1 MNLLFGDSN
10 IMRNVGQGSTVA
22 TKISIV
28 RMTAKNAFDSK
39 IPSIKKGAIV
49 LANINMLVA
58 NEIREVAQLDAR
70 SELAKITAEDITLK
84 LGLIAKLH
92 GVSCAI
98 VPPLPLIQPSYYSEI
113 HHDILPTIIETIA
126 RRKLP
131 IKILEEFPERDMKW
145 CQDGTHLEE
154 GSGKGYVQHILE
166 KAKDIWMDDDEPEPE
181 ADLISRIVKLAREEP
196 SSGEDVESDGKRLG
210 RLERKVRGIQ
220 DYLEEKQKKDNEEF
234 AHINERLDKVDNE
247 RMRSSLI
254 VILPRDYPEL
264 KSDTKEER
272 FEAQRKEVIMALLNK
287 FDDGIDYEIKTVR
300 HLNRGGKGRQV
311 AEVAFDTPEQ
321 AGNIRKRFVE
331 KVQVQDDLKEAIINL
346 HQTPA
351 TKLRIDIMKMIAK
364 RLMENL
370 GEDSKA
376 IVISHLPRPMLIL
389 EENTNNKRRAMA
401 FVQAVRCFKQ
411 VLRPEDRKKV
421 HERLRRVGYKGS
433 AERAFMV
440 LEDLGDED
448 EEPEPSTR
456 PARQAGRGR
465 GRGRGARSGRETFQ
479 TWAKK
484 SGLTAKR
491 SLEEDESDQTASKVS
506 KK

>member
-1 MNLLFGDSN
+1 
-10 IMRNVGQGSTVA
+10 
-22 TKISIV
+22 
-28 RMTAKNAFDSK
+28 
-39 IPSIKKGAIV
+39 
-49 LANINMLVA
+49 
-58 NEIREVAQLDAR
+58 
-70 SELAKITAEDITLK
+70 
-84 LGLIAKLH
+84 
-92 GVSCAI
+92 
-98 VPPLPLIQPSYYSEI
+98 
-113 HHDILPTIIETIA
+113 
-126 RRKLP
+126 
-131 IKILEEFPERDMKW
+131 
-145 CQDGTHLEE
+145 
-154 GSGKGYVQHILE
+154 
-166 KAKDIWMDDDEPEPE
+166 
-181 ADLISRIVKLAREEP
+181 
-196 SSGEDVESDGKRLG
+196 
-210 RLERKVRGIQ
+210 VRGIQ

-448 EEPEPSTR
+448 EESEPSTR

-491 SLEEDESDQTASKVS
+491 SLEEDESDQTASKFS